1 MEGPARLKFII
12 GPSLLLLLL
21 LHFDLGASSI
31 FRARDSD
38 EINKTVLQLWS
49 LPTEMLDKFSY
60 RS

>member
-12 GPSLLLLLL
+12 GPSLLLLL
-21 LHFDLGASSI
+21 HFYLGASSI